1 MKKEPTAYHH
11 GDLRQALIEAALRAL
26 EHQGLGDISLRSL
39 ARDLGVSPRAP
50 YRHYP
55 SREALLAAVAV
66 ESYHRYAAFLNE
78 RVARA
83 GDDPVS
89 RLSAAGES
97 YVLFAVQHPAAFR
110 VMCAPYATV
119 EESAPEL
126 LAVRR
131 EGLEGTIALITEG
144 QRLGLFRGGDP
155 MIYALAW
162 WSTMHGL
169 SVLLIEGQLGRY
181 DRPVNPEWM
190 ARVVAER
197 LLDGLLQ
204 PGGSAAQS
212 AP

>member
-11 GDLRQALIEAALRAL
+11 GDLRRALIEAALRAL
-26 EHQGLGDISLRSL
+26 ETQGLADISLRSL

-66 ESYHRYAAFLNE
+66 EGYHRYAAFLAE
-78 RVARA
+78 RVARV
-83 GDDPVS
+83 GDDPVA
-89 RLSAAGES
+89 RLTAVAES
-97 YVLFAVQHPAAFR
+97 YVLFAVHHPAAFR

-131 EGLEGTIALITEG
+131 EGLAGMIALITDG
-144 QRLGLFRGGDP
+144 QRAGLFRAGDP
-155 MIYALAW
+155 MVCALAW
-162 WSTMHGL
+162 WSSMHGL

-181 DRPVNPEWM
+181 DRPVDPERM
-190 ARVVAER
+190 ARLVAER
-197 LLDGLLQ
+197 MLEGLLL
-204 PGGSAAQS
+204 PGGSAAQG